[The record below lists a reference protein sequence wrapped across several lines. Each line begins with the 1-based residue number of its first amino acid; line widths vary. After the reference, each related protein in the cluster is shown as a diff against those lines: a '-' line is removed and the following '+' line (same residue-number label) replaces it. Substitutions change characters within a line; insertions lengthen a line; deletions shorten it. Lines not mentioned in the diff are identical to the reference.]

1 MPWERNALQENATFM
16 KEPRRGVTGIA
27 FTRIYNKK
35 SHLDLRRTGMDD
47 RKEYSGCQTNVLI
60 AFFFTSFGSIQMR
73 CMKMKQKTSKKM
85 STRTIAISGVL
96 GAVTIM
102 LSVTGLGMIPMPSL
116 AGRATIMH
124 VPVILGAILEGPVVG
139 AFTGFIFGLYSF
151 MTPVGAIP
159 ADPIVRILPRI
170 LIGITS
176 YYTYVVFRRSVFGAV
191 MAAIVGTLTNT
202 IGYLGLATLMGY
214 LPWAASLSI
223 LVTQMPFELLLAAV
237 LILALYKALKRRN
250 QVVLDDDDEEDMV

>member
-1 MPWERNALQENATFM
+1 M
-16 KEPRRGVTGIA
+16 K
-27 FTRIYNKK
+27 N
-35 SHLDLRRTGMDD
+35 
-47 RKEYSGCQTNVLI
+47 
-60 AFFFTSFGSIQMR
+60 
-73 CMKMKQKTSKKM
+73 KQKQRKAL
-85 STRTIAISGVL
+85 STRTIAVSGVL
-96 GAVTIM
+96 GAITIM

-176 YYTYVVFRRSVFGAV
+176 YYTYVLFRRSSMGAV

-214 LPWAASLSI
+214 LPWVASLT
-223 LVTQMPFELLLAAV
+223 VMATQMPFELVLAAV
-237 LILALYKALKRRN
+237 LILALYKAFKRKAN
-250 QVVLDDDDEEDMV
+250 PVFDDDDIQDETTI

>member
-1 MPWERNALQENATFM
+1 M
-16 KEPRRGVTGIA
+16 
-27 FTRIYNKK
+27 NKAVK
-35 SHLDLRRTGMDD
+35 
-47 RKEYSGCQTNVLI
+47 QTN
-60 AFFFTSFGSIQMR
+60 
-73 CMKMKQKTSKKM
+73 KQSKKLT
-85 STRTIAISGVL
+85 TRTIAVSGVL
-96 GAVTIM
+96 GAITIM

-170 LIGITS
+170 LIGVTA
-176 YYTYVVFRRSVFGAV
+176 YYTYVLCRRSAFGAV

-202 IGYLGLATLMGY
+202 IGYLGLATLIGY
-214 LPWAASLSI
+214 LPWAASLTVM
-223 LVTQMPFELLLAAV
+223 VTQMPFELVLASV
-237 LILALYKALKRRN
+237 LILALYKAFHRKAAP
-250 QVVLDDDDEEDMV
+250 VFDDESGDEQEETIC

>member
-1 MPWERNALQENATFM
+1 M
-16 KEPRRGVTGIA
+16 
-27 FTRIYNKK
+27 NKSVK
-35 SHLDLRRTGMDD
+35 
-47 RKEYSGCQTNVLI
+47 QTN
-60 AFFFTSFGSIQMR
+60 
-73 CMKMKQKTSKKM
+73 KQSKKLT
-85 STRTIAISGVL
+85 TRTIAVSGVL
-96 GAVTIM
+96 GAITIM

-170 LIGITS
+170 LIGVTA
-176 YYTYVVFRRSVFGAV
+176 YYTYVLCRRSAFGAV

-202 IGYLGLATLMGY
+202 IGYLGLATLIGY
-214 LPWAASLSI
+214 LPWAASLTVM
-223 LVTQMPFELLLAAV
+223 VTQMPFELVLASV
-237 LILALYKALKRRN
+237 LILALYKAFHRKAAP
-250 QVVLDDDDEEDMV
+250 VFDDESGDEQEETIC

>member
-1 MPWERNALQENATFM
+1 
-16 KEPRRGVTGIA
+16 
-27 FTRIYNKK
+27 
-35 SHLDLRRTGMDD
+35 
-47 RKEYSGCQTNVLI
+47 
-60 AFFFTSFGSIQMR
+60 
-73 CMKMKQKTSKKM
+73 MKQRNRQSKKL

-96 GAVTIM
+96 GAITIM

-124 VPVILGAILEGPVVG
+124 VPVILGAILEGPIVG

-176 YYTYVVFRRSVFGAV
+176 YYTYVLFRRSSFGAV

-202 IGYLGLATLMGY
+202 IGYLGLATLIGY
-214 LPWAASLSI
+214 LPWAASLTVM
-223 LVTQMPFELLLAAV
+223 VTQMPFELVLAAV
-237 LILALYKALKRRN
+237 LILALYKAFTRKSAP
-250 QVVLDDDDEEDMV
+250 VFDEEDEEDDES

>member
-1 MPWERNALQENATFM
+1 M
-16 KEPRRGVTGIA
+16 K
-27 FTRIYNKK
+27 N
-35 SHLDLRRTGMDD
+35 
-47 RKEYSGCQTNVLI
+47 
-60 AFFFTSFGSIQMR
+60 
-73 CMKMKQKTSKKM
+73 KQKQRKTL

-96 GAVTIM
+96 GAITIM

-176 YYTYVVFRRSVFGAV
+176 YYTYVLFRRSSLGAV

-202 IGYLGLATLMGY
+202 IGYLGLATLIGY
-214 LPWAASLSI
+214 LPWAASLTVM
-223 LVTQMPFELLLAAV
+223 VTQTPFELVLAAV
-237 LILALYKALKRRN
+237 LILALYKAFKRKAN
-250 QVVLDDDDEEDMV
+250 PVFDDDETQEDA